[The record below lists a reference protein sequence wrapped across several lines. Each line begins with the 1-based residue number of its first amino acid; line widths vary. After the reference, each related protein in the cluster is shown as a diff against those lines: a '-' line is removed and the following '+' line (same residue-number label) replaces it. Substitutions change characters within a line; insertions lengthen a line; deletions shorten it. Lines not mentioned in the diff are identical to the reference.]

1 MARFIMLINCLFLM
15 NLLCYFMFPVSAI
28 PTPQDTQK
36 NDKIIPTTNTDVSSP
51 SKIPSNRLL
60 FTGGHW
66 FNEPDMIT
74 FFVRMDESVNID
86 TIPSTYLIIGNSERI
101 LMSSH
106 LNNVSGIGLI
116 RTVSFPRDGHCR
128 EYHFETLQFGN
139 VNRWPKNNDLLTV
152 EGDRCL
158 MPINEG
164 LAWFICIVDLS
175 IAFAY
180 YTIPFQLMYFMRKA
194 PKLPFPLVFGL
205 FCAFIILC
213 GTTHIVA
220 SWMAWYQ
227 THVLSAVIKVIC
239 AIVSLFTAGALT
251 VIIPK
256 ALDLPMKAVQ
266 YKDEIAVRLIT
277 ESNLRDE
284 NQTMADFRRITHAIR
299 ATLSKEIIYHNTA
312 FQLCG
317 ILEADRCQI
326 FTSKSIK
333 AKFEGWRCAQDYVD
347 GSESPLNVNSQL
359 NPECSIIYSTIEKRA
374 ATILGLDDKEFANLY
389 LEGDYQNINKIILV
403 PIAIS
408 ENENGIIV
416 IQNWDQVEYLTQEKW
431 ENTRTFL
438 TDLSE
443 QISIALSQASLIEQ
457 DKIRIHQL
465 AEQNEALIQARK
477 EASAIQAHREFLAVM
492 SHEMRTPLYAIFALT
507 SMLLEMPYLSHQE
520 MSEMR
525 DMLEIIKKSGDMLI
539 TIINNVL
546 DFSKYE
552 EEQLHLERVP
562 FCVHEAVETSL
573 DIVSLQGQETSRP
586 RINYVIDKN
595 VPYNVIGDMTRFRQ
609 IIVNL
614 LSNACKFTNAD
625 GDVMITVCSEF
636 VEKNNTKKIRIKA
649 EVTDTGIG
657 ISKEVLPKLFEKF
670 SQADASI
677 TRKYGGT
684 GLGLAIVRKLVK
696 LMNGDITVEQN
707 TSASSGTKM
716 IFYVDLDVDP
726 NSPTCPSLSPFLRQ
740 KSLSIL
746 EKHENNKIGLK
757 QILNRCGLQR
767 SPKFFTSLKQI
778 IEDVDFFKGH
788 IDAIIIDFQLLV
800 ENNEI
805 EFLKNGIKD
814 KLLKIPILIL
824 VNPSLQRSIKSF
836 KIEGDNVIFSSLPV
850 KFKPML
856 SFLEWN
862 LREEDENS
870 TLVMTESIG
879 TNNEGSI
886 MHYSCNDLSSSPDE
900 YYSDIT
906 SKQRRISLSSNERPG
921 YNRKNSASTTN
932 LPTLSLVNKSSE
944 SENSPK
950 IGSHAIRRTATLPV
964 SFDMSNFETISNDNT
979 SVIPSECLRFGNVE
993 TDIPKLKVLVV
1004 EDNVI
1009 NQMVTSRIL
1018 EKLNQKCEIAGSGKT
1033 AISKCEEK
1041 DYDVIFMDIMM
1052 ADMDG
1057 FQTTEQIRS
1066 ISQDLRRPW
1075 IIALTANALWYD
1087 RFRCIESGMND
1098 FVSKPAKKEDI
1109 REALM
1114 RYLTRNS
1121 ATATKNNNQQP
1132 HQSHQSRPSL
1142 STSTSSTNVNGGYG
1156 SKI

>member
-36 NDKIIPTTNTDVSSP
+36 NDKIIPTTNTDISSP

-116 RTVSFPRDGHCR
+116 RTVSFPRD
-128 EYHFETLQFGN
+128 
-139 VNRWPKNNDLLTV
+139 

-979 SVIPSECLRFGNVE
+979 SVIPSECLKFGNVE

-1066 ISQDLRRPW
+1066 TSQDLRRPW